1 MTYKRGPIN
10 IQTWAERGEGAEIC
24 GGEGVRCVGGE
35 REVACKRE
43 RDGQRECVC
52 RCDKKGNRVQNKV
65 TVRHI
70 SCVETSYYH
79 FG

>member
-1 MTYKRGPIN
+1 M
-10 IQTWAERGEGAEIC
+10 
-24 GGEGVRCVGGE
+24 RCVGGE

-70 SCVETSYYH
+70 FYVETSYYH